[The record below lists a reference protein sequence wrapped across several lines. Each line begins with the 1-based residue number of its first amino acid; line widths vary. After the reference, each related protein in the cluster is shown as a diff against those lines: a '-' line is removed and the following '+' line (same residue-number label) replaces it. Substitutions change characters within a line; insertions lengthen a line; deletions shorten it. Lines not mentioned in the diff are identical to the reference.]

1 MELLLSEA
9 RQVIRSAKGRIFSA
23 TFVKKN
29 GEVRVMTARTGV
41 KKHLKGTGM
50 KYNPEERNLI
60 SVFDMN
66 KRQYRT
72 INIGTLLNV
81 KIAGV
86 LYNVYH
92 DQAGNVEVH
101 LFNPKNK

>member
-1 MELLLSEA
+1 MKLKLSEA
-9 RQVIRSAKGRIFSA
+9 RDLIKSAKGRIFSA

-29 GEVRVMTARTGV
+29 GDVRVMTARTGV
-41 KKHLKGTGM
+41 KKNLKGVGM

-60 SVFDMN
+60 GVFDMN

-72 INIGTLLNV
+72 INIGTLLSV
-81 KIAGV
+81 RVSGV

-92 DQAGNVEVH
+92 DQAGNVEV
-101 LFNPKNK
+101 N

>member
-1 MELLLSEA
+1 MKLKISDA
-9 RQVIRSAKGRIFSA
+9 RSVIKSAKGRIFSA

-29 GEVRVMTARTGV
+29 GEIRVMTARTGV

-60 SVFDMN
+60 GVFDMT

-92 DQAGNVEVH
+92 DQAGNTEV
-101 LFNPKNK
+101 N